1 MYDYSLRQSIF
12 FAGQGGELGRARI
25 SRRWEEWKINNRNRP
40 YRLSRAAMAATHS
53 ISFPTLL
60 LPTFLPRRGGVS
72 TLVRSA
78 LEISLFVRLPLAC
91 ARGRPDRASLS
102 LSRGARA
109 RARGRM
115 NICIH
120 A

>member
-12 FAGQGGELGRARI
+12 FAGEGGELGRARI

-60 LPTFLPRRGGVS
+60 LPTFLPRRDGVS
-72 TLVRSA
+72 TVVRSA
-78 LEISLFVRLPLAC
+78 LEISLFVRY
-91 ARGRPDRASLS
+91 LS
-102 LSRGARA
+102 LALAAVRIARLSRFRVTRA
-109 RARGRM
+109 RA
-115 NICIH
+115 H
-120 A
+120 ADG